1 VGVLLKVTIPQARL
15 IEKRSDETDQVRLV
29 NQVRDTVLN
38 KKGIYFGDVT
48 TTDATAT
55 SIWSD
60 SLSANQGVTL
70 DLTVTGSDATG
81 LNIASYKRR
90 CAFQRIGTGA
100 VVLVG
105 AGADVIGVD
114 KESIPAWDAGFA
126 LDSVATDSVYAY
138 VQGSVPRTVT
148 WHAEI
153 TAIWSPFT

>member
-1 VGVLLKVTIPQARL
+1 VKITIPQPRL

-60 SLSANQGVTL
+60 SLSANQSVTL
-70 DLTVTGSDATG
+70 DLTVSGTDATG
-81 LNIASYKRR
+81 ANVASYKRR
-90 CAFQRIGTGA
+90 CAFQRTGTGA
-100 VVLVG
+100 VAYVG
-105 AGADVIGVD
+105 GGSDVIGVD
-114 KESIPAWDAGFA
+114 KESVGAWDAGFA

-138 VQGSVPRTVT
+138 VQGAASTTIT
-148 WHAEI
+148 WHAEV

>member
-1 VGVLLKVTIPQARL
+1 MKVTIPQARL

-70 DLTVTGSDATG
+70 TLTVSGSDATG
-81 LNIASYKRR
+81 ANVASYQRK
-90 CAFQRIGTGA
+90 CAFQRTGTGA
-100 VVLVG
+100 VTLLG

-114 KESIPAWDAGFA
+114 KESVAAWDAGFA
-126 LDSVATDSVYAY
+126 TDSADSSKVAAY
-138 VQGSVPRTVT
+138 VQGAASTTIV